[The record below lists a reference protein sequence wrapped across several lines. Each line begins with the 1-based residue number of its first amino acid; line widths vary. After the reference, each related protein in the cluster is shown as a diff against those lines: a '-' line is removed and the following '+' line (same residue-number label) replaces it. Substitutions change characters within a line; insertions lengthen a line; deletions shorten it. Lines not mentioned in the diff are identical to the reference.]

1 MRCDLG
7 CAWLPGNTFL
17 TRFVFSCL
25 LSPLWCAFALSLFF
39 SRTYTHTHDTQI
51 RPTAMHA
58 GHMLLHAHD
67 YLLPHGYLYLVLPLP
82 CLTNSRYLSH
92 ARLTSILTS
101 TGWTVERQ
109 HDSAKLTYW
118 LLKRSGEE
126 RGEGEARDG
135 KEWKREVV
143 RKGAQRNN
151 FCILVQ
157 PGKPIVRAGSAKG
170 EKGASSGEVEEG
182 DGTAIEH
189 MERDD
194 DDE

>member
-1 MRCDLG
+1 
-7 CAWLPGNTFL
+7 
-17 TRFVFSCL
+17 
-25 LSPLWCAFALSLFF
+25 
-39 SRTYTHTHDTQI
+39 
-51 RPTAMHA
+51 
-58 GHMLLHAHD
+58 MLLHAHD

-92 ARLTSILTS
+92 ARLTSLLTS

-118 LLKRSGEE
+118 LLKRSGE
-126 RGEGEARDG
+126 RGEGEDRDG

-151 FCILVQ
+151 FCVLVQ
-157 PGKPIVRAGSAKG
+157 PGKPVVRAGAAGGGKLA
-170 EKGASSGEVEEG
+170 GATSGDDVAEG

-194 DDE
+194 DDDE